1 MCAARKIFSSASVAS
16 AAVPAA
22 ASAAPDAAEAS
33 ATPAR
38 AASSDFAAHLRRI
51 RAAKRKADELLDS
64 QTPLDAPEASLA
76 LVWEIVFD
84 RLCSAADAELS
95 EVGTLAGIVQKLFST
110 DAKRKCEAKPKTA
123 TDGIS
128 PEVLRK
134 IEEKLKLL

>member
-1 MCAARKIFSSASVAS
+1 MCAARKVFSSASAAS
-16 AAVPAA
+16 A
-22 ASAAPDAAEAS
+22 AAPDAAEAS

-38 AASSDFAAHLRRI
+38 TSSDFAAHLRRI

-110 DAKRKCEAKPKTA
+110 DANRKCEAKPKTA

>member
-16 AAVPAA
+16 AATPAA
-22 ASAAPDAAEAS
+22 SSAPDDAEAS

-38 AASSDFAAHLRRI
+38 TSSDFAAHLRRI

>member
-1 MCAARKIFSSASVAS
+1 MCAARKIFSSASAAS
-16 AAVPAA
+16 AAAPAA
-22 ASAAPDAAEAS
+22 VSSAPDAAEAS

-38 AASSDFAAHLRRI
+38 TSSDFAAHLRRI

>member
-1 MCAARKIFSSASVAS
+1 MCAARKVFSSAS
-16 AAVPAA
+16 A
-22 ASAAPDAAEAS
+22 ASAAAPDDAAEAS

-38 AASSDFAAHLRRI
+38 TSSDFAAHLRRI

-128 PEVLRK
+128 PEVLCK

>member
-1 MCAARKIFSSASVAS
+1 MCAARKISSSASVAS
-16 AAVPAA
+16 AA
-22 ASAAPDAAEAS
+22 APEADAETS

>member
-1 MCAARKIFSSASVAS
+1 MCAARKVFSSASSSAS
-16 AAVPAA
+16 
-22 ASAAPDAAEAS
+22 DAAEAS

-38 AASSDFAAHLRRI
+38 ASSDFAAHLRRI
-51 RAAKRKADELLDS
+51 RAAKRKADELLDA

-95 EVGTLAGIVQKLFST
+95 EVGTLFST

>member
-16 AAVPAA
+16 AATPAA
-22 ASAAPDAAEAS
+22 SSAPDAAEAS

-38 AASSDFAAHLRRI
+38 TSSDFAAHLRRI

-123 TDGIS
+123 TDGIP

>member
-1 MCAARKIFSSASVAS
+1 MCAARKISSSTSVAS

-22 ASAAPDAAEAS
+22 VSSAPDAAEAS

-84 RLCSAADAELS
+84 RLCSVADAELS
-95 EVGTLAGIVQKLFST
+95 EIGTLAGIVQKLFST

>member
-1 MCAARKIFSSASVAS
+1 MCAARKISSSTSVAS

-22 ASAAPDAAEAS
+22 ASSAPDAAEAS

-38 AASSDFAAHLRRI
+38 TSSDFAAHLRRI

>member
-16 AAVPAA
+16 AATPAA
-22 ASAAPDAAEAS
+22 SSAPDDAEAS

-38 AASSDFAAHLRRI
+38 TSSDFAAHLRRI

-95 EVGTLAGIVQKLFST
+95 EVGTLAGIIQKLFST
-110 DAKRKCEAKPKTA
+110 DAKRKCEAKPKTSA
-123 TDGIS
+123 DGIS

>member
-1 MCAARKIFSSASVAS
+1 MCAARKVFSSAS
-16 AAVPAA
+16 A
-22 ASAAPDAAEAS
+22 ASAAAPEADAEAS

-38 AASSDFAAHLRRI
+38 TSSDFAAHLRRI

>member
-1 MCAARKIFSSASVAS
+1 MCAARKVFSSASAAS
-16 AAVPAA
+16 A
-22 ASAAPDAAEAS
+22 AAPDAAAEAP

-95 EVGTLAGIVQKLFST
+95 EIGTLAGIVQKLFST
-110 DAKRKCEAKPKTA
+110 DAKRKCEAKPKTS
-123 TDGIS
+123 TDGIP

>member
-1 MCAARKIFSSASVAS
+1 MCAARKIFSSVSVAS
-16 AAVPAA
+16 AATPAA
-22 ASAAPDAAEAS
+22 SSAPDAAEAS

-38 AASSDFAAHLRRI
+38 TSSDFAAHLRRI

-110 DAKRKCEAKPKTA
+110 DAKRRCEAKPKTA

>member
-16 AAVPAA
+16 AATPAA
-22 ASAAPDAAEAS
+22 SSAPDAAEAS

-38 AASSDFAAHLRRI
+38 TSSDFAAHLRRI

-110 DAKRKCEAKPKTA
+110 DAKRRCEAKPKA
-123 TDGIS
+123 STDGIS

>member
-16 AAVPAA
+16 AATPAA
-22 ASAAPDAAEAS
+22 SSVPDAADAS

-38 AASSDFAAHLRRI
+38 TSSDFAAHLRRI

>member
-1 MCAARKIFSSASVAS
+1 MCAARKVFSSASVAS
-16 AAVPAA
+16 AATPAA
-22 ASAAPDAAEAS
+22 SSAPDAAEAS

-38 AASSDFAAHLRRI
+38 TSSDFAAHLRRI

-110 DAKRKCEAKPKTA
+110 DAKRRCEAKPKTA

>member
-1 MCAARKIFSSASVAS
+1 MCAARKISSSSSVAS

-22 ASAAPDAAEAS
+22 ASSAPDAADAS

-38 AASSDFAAHLRRI
+38 TSSDFAAHLRRI

-95 EVGTLAGIVQKLFST
+95 EVGALAGIVQKLFST
-110 DAKRKCEAKPKTA
+110 DAKRRCEAKPKTA

>member
-16 AAVPAA
+16 AATPAA
-22 ASAAPDAAEAS
+22 SSAPDAAEAS

-38 AASSDFAAHLRRI
+38 TSSDFAAHLRRI

>member
-1 MCAARKIFSSASVAS
+1 MCAARKISSSTSVAS
-16 AAVPAA
+16 AATPAA
-22 ASAAPDAAEAS
+22 SSAPDAAEAS

-38 AASSDFAAHLRRI
+38 TSSDFAAHLRRI

-110 DAKRKCEAKPKTA
+110 DAKRRCEAKPKTA

>member
-1 MCAARKIFSSASVAS
+1 MCAARKVFSSASAAS
-16 AAVPAA
+16 A
-22 ASAAPDAAEAS
+22 AAPDAAEAS

-38 AASSDFAAHLRRI
+38 TSSDFSAHLRRI

>member
-1 MCAARKIFSSASVAS
+1 MCAARKISSSTSVAS

-22 ASAAPDAAEAS
+22 ASSAPDAAEAS

-38 AASSDFAAHLRRI
+38 TSSDFAAHLRRI

-123 TDGIS
+123 TDGIP

>member
-22 ASAAPDAAEAS
+22 ASSAPDAAEAS

-38 AASSDFAAHLRRI
+38 TSSDFAAHLRRI

>member
-16 AAVPAA
+16 AA
-22 ASAAPDAAEAS
+22 APEADAETS

-38 AASSDFAAHLRRI
+38 TSSDFAAHLRRI

>member
-22 ASAAPDAAEAS
+22 VSSAP

-38 AASSDFAAHLRRI
+38 TSSDFAAHLRRI

>member
-16 AAVPAA
+16 V
-22 ASAAPDAAEAS
+22 ASAAAPEADAEAS

-38 AASSDFAAHLRRI
+38 TSSDFAAHLRRI

>member
-1 MCAARKIFSSASVAS
+1 MCAARKISSSTSVAS

-22 ASAAPDAAEAS
+22 ASSAPDAAEAS

>member
-1 MCAARKIFSSASVAS
+1 MCAARKIFSSASAAS

-22 ASAAPDAAEAS
+22 VSSAPDAAEAS

-38 AASSDFAAHLRRI
+38 TSSDFAAHLRRI

>member
-22 ASAAPDAAEAS
+22 ASSAPDAAEAS

-38 AASSDFAAHLRRI
+38 ATSSDFAAHLRRI

>member
-1 MCAARKIFSSASVAS
+1 MCAARKIFSSASAAS
-16 AAVPAA
+16 A
-22 ASAAPDAAEAS
+22 AAPDAAETS

-38 AASSDFAAHLRRI
+38 TSSDFAAHLRRI

>member
-16 AAVPAA
+16 AA
-22 ASAAPDAAEAS
+22 APEADAEAS

-38 AASSDFAAHLRRI
+38 TSSDFAAHLRRI

>member
-16 AAVPAA
+16 AATPAA
-22 ASAAPDAAEAS
+22 SSAPDAAEAS

-38 AASSDFAAHLRRI
+38 TSSDFAAHLRRI
-51 RAAKRKADELLDS
+51 RAAKHKADELLDS

-110 DAKRKCEAKPKTA
+110 DAKRRCEAKPKA
-123 TDGIS
+123 STDGIS

>member
-1 MCAARKIFSSASVAS
+1 MCAARKIFSSASAAS
-16 AAVPAA
+16 A
-22 ASAAPDAAEAS
+22 AAPDAAEAS

-38 AASSDFAAHLRRI
+38 TSSDFAAHLRRI

>member
-1 MCAARKIFSSASVAS
+1 MCAARKVFSSASSSAS
-16 AAVPAA
+16 
-22 ASAAPDAAEAS
+22 DAAEAS

-38 AASSDFAAHLRRI
+38 ASSDFAAHLRRI

-64 QTPLDAPEASLA
+64 RTPLDAPEASLA

>member
-1 MCAARKIFSSASVAS
+1 MCAARKISSAASVAS

-22 ASAAPDAAEAS
+22 VSSVPDAAEAS

-134 IEEKLKLL
+134 IEEKLRLL